1 MPDIEMRVAALETQ
15 NAVACQNLEFLKLTV
30 SEIRDWL
37 KALTEKVDKSLALGE
52 RVNAV
57 SERLSDSEEKIGDL
71 EKEIERRHSEM
82 EVCRSRQQM
91 CMQRNASSNPYNN
104 LGAWAKERAS
114 KMLDWAVPLFVLW
127 LLNFWKTH

>member
-1 MPDIEMRVAALETQ
+1 MPDIEIRVAALETQ

-52 RVNAV
+52 RVSAV
-57 SERLSDSEEKIGDL
+57 SERVSDSQEKIGGL
-71 EKEIERRHSEM
+71 EKYAERQQSEM
-82 EVCRSRQQM
+82 AVCQSRQQM
-91 CMQRNASSNPYNN
+91 CMQRSASSNPYNN

-114 KMLDWAVPLFVLW
+114 KMLDWAVPLFIVW
-127 LLNFWKTH
+127 LLNLWKTH

>member
-1 MPDIEMRVAALETQ
+1 MADIEIRVAALETQ

-37 KALTEKVDKSLALGE
+37 KVLTEKVDKSLALGE
-52 RVNAV
+52 RVSAV
-57 SERLSDSEEKIGDL
+57 SEWVSDSQEKIGGL
-71 EKEIERRHSEM
+71 EKHAERQQSEM
-82 EVCRSRQQM
+82 AVCRSRQQM

-114 KMLDWAVPLFVLW
+114 KMLDWGVPLFVLW